1 MLVVGLTGGIGSG
14 KSSLAAELAADGVP
28 VIDADDI
35 ARRCVAPGSA
45 ALAEIAARFGPGVI
59 APDGTLDRPALADV
73 VFVDP
78 EARRDLES
86 ITHPCI
92 RDAIAAEIESLRASV
107 TAPLM
112 VVVEHPLLV
121 ETGGH
126 RRVDRVVVVEA
137 PIEQRIARLVSD
149 RGMTEAAAR
158 DRIAA
163 QTDDAARRAVADH
176 VVMNDGTPVELVA
189 RAARLLAVLVTDA
202 EASR

>member
-14 KSSLAAELAADGVP
+14 KSALAAELAANGMP

-35 ARRCVAPGSA
+35 ARRCVAPGSP
-45 ALAEIAARFGPGVI
+45 ALALIAARFGPEVI
-59 APDGTLDRPALADV
+59 GHDGSLDRAALAAV

-78 EARRDLES
+78 GARRDLES

-92 RDAIAAEIESLRASV
+92 RDAIDAEIESLRVSV
-107 TAPLM
+107 AAPLM

-126 RRVDRVVVVEA
+126 GRVDRVVVVEA
-137 PIEQRIARLVSD
+137 PIEQRIARLVSG

-176 VVMNDGTPVELVA
+176 VVMNDGTRPELVA
-189 RAARLLAVLVTDA
+189 HAARLFTVLVTDA